1 MKANIVRNENRKTLT
16 VVLTPISISY
26 VDYLYKKYKDERYF
40 ASGVLKG
47 ADYKN
52 DIVPFVEK
60 LANELTAI
68 GQGTLPPGTKI
79 STNDLITLSDDEYR
93 LFTRNLDRDGNW
105 DKQFKV
111 NLTNRAKDT
120 DKRFLFL
127 DLEQT
132 KPIPQQDGWKHNYAI
147 ELEVGVGYDEKTS
160 KPYVFAIFHRA
171 MSVGLKETNTFQ
183 ANNSA
188 WKGLNLETLEVKD
201 DDLPF

>member
-1 MKANIVRNENRKTLT
+1 MKANIVKNESRKTLT

-68 GQGTLPPGTKI
+68 GQGTLPPNTKI
-79 STNDLITLSDDEYR
+79 STSDLITLNDDEYR

-111 NLTNRAKDT
+111 NLTNRAKDN
-120 DKRFLFL
+120 DKKFLFH

-147 ELEVGVGYDEKTS
+147 ELEVGVGYDEKTA

-171 MSVGLKETNTFQ
+171 ISTGLKETNTFQ

-188 WKGLNLETLEVKD
+188 WKGFNLEAIEVKD

>member
-47 ADYKN
+47 ADYKY

-79 STNDLITLSDDEYR
+79 STNDLITLSDEEYR
-93 LFTRNLDRDGNW
+93 LFTRNIDRDGNW
-105 DKQFKV
+105 DKQFKI
-111 NLTNRAKDT
+111 NLTNRSKDT

-147 ELEVGVGYDEKTS
+147 EIEVGVGFDEKTA

-171 MSVGLKETNTFQ
+171 MSVGLKENNTFQ

-201 DDLPF
+201 EDLPF